1 MPQPIRLNSRLVW
14 DRLQLDDAFA
24 ALSNIAMTV
33 VRVTAVYVAMPTGP
47 KADTSW
53 IKRAHATGKP
63 TPTSHTESSPRLI
76 QANSS
81 ATGSA
86 ASTAP
91 RSRSSRR

>member
-47 KADTSW
+47 KA
-53 IKRAHATGKP
+53 RAHATGKP

-86 ASTAP
+86 ASPAP
-91 RSRSSRR
+91 R